1 MTTIVLFRRQFSE
14 FKDVRYHQLEVT
26 FFTNL
31 DNLLFLDI
39 YFVFDR
45 EFVMFEDLT

>member
-14 FKDVRYHQLEVT
+14 FKDVRYHQLELT

-31 DNLLFLDI
+31 LFSDI
-39 YFVFDR
+39 YSVFDR